1 MKDLPSVESSL
12 DDWQYQILNPSLRM
26 TISPEGMPRS
36 DIHALAKEIYRLDS
50 LLLELA
56 EDAHLDG
63 PLTTKQTDLHL
74 QIRKRVEITKCR
86 VSTLIATALETPNN
100 TKEI

>member
-1 MKDLPSVESSL
+1 MSDLPSVESSPA
-12 DDWQYQILNPSLRM
+12 DWEFMILNPSLRM
-26 TISPEGMPRS
+26 TVSAEGMPRGE
-36 DIHALAKEIYRLDS
+36 IHSLAKEIYRLDS

-56 EDAHLDG
+56 ENAHLEG

-86 VSTLIATALETPNN
+86 VSTLIATGLETPN
-100 TKEI
+100 TT